1 MKNLRIRFGTIAFLL
16 FTGIMIGCSCK
27 TKAEENIPKPDAN
40 QPMGQ
45 IETITGFVAVND
57 NNGNP
62 QVLIEV
68 KKDTRSKISY
78 EVTGNQKDA
87 VAARKGKKITAT
99 GIVRNLSPFHKLIDI
114 SIFE

>member
-1 MKNLRIRFGTIAFLL
+1 MTNIIRRYPVIAFCVLT
-16 FTGIMIGCSCK
+16 FGSCSCK
-27 TKAEENIPKPDAN
+27 TKAEENIPKPDTT
-40 QPMGQ
+40 QPVGQ

-87 VAARKGKKITAT
+87 VAAQKGKKITAT
-99 GIVRNLSPFHKLIDI
+99 GIVRNLSPFHKLIDVSVI
-114 SIFE
+114 E

>member
-1 MKNLRIRFGTIAFLL
+1 MPITTIRLFSLTFFIAAGV
-16 FTGIMIGCSCK
+16 TIGCSCK
-27 TKAEENIPKPDAN
+27 TKAEENIPKPDTT
-40 QPMGQ
+40 QPVGQ

-68 KKDTRSKISY
+68 RKDTRSKISY

-87 VAARKGKKITAT
+87 VAAQKGKKITAT
-99 GIVRNLSPFHKLIDI
+99 GIVRNLSPFHKLIDVSVI
-114 SIFE
+114 E

>member
-1 MKNLRIRFGTIAFLL
+1 MINSIKFVAFALAFGLTLAV
-16 FTGIMIGCSCK
+16 GCSSK
-27 TKAEENIPKPDAN
+27 TKAEENIPKPDTT
-40 QPMGQ
+40 QPVGQ

-87 VAARKGKKITAT
+87 VAAQKGKKITAT
-99 GIVRNLSPFHKLIDI
+99 GIVRNLSPFHKLIDVSVI
-114 SIFE
+114 E

>member
-1 MKNLRIRFGTIAFLL
+1 MINSCKFAAFTISCALL
-16 FTGIMIGCSCK
+16 IGACSSK
-27 TKAEENIPKPDAN
+27 TKAEENIAKPEVV

-45 IETITGFVAVND
+45 IETVTGVVAVND

-99 GIVRNLSPFHKLIDI
+99 GIVRNLSPFHKLIDVSTI
-114 SIFE
+114 E